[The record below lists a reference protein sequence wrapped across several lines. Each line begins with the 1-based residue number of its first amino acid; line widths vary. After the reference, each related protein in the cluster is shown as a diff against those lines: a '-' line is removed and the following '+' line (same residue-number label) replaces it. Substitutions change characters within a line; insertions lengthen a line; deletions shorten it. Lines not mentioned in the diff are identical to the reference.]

1 MRILTAFILTL
12 ASAGM
17 LHAED
22 VPHALPHQEMAAS
35 DQLAKEQAA
44 ERANQSTHANPKL
57 SVDSSDGWS
66 WLPNIDWDFRY
77 KENQTNFAING
88 TIYAYHFNPDLEW
101 HEEPLNEWTW
111 GIGFTYE
118 LIRDPDYIWS
128 VNADIIPF
136 DSTRDFAA
144 DIGTSIQWHNPV
156 VDVGAQFMILYKR
169 NFENEWGI
177 PVGPALFPYLHREFE
192 YFAIRM
198 YWIPPVRAAS
208 DNQVIFQIQ
217 VPIGTTNGW

>member
-1 MRILTAFILTL
+1 MRSFIALITL
-12 ASAGM
+12 LAGFSLVSAQ
-17 LHAED
+17 ENT
-22 VPHALPHQEMAAS
+22 PHALPHEEMAAS
-35 DQLAKEQAA
+35 DQLAEQQAA
-44 ERANQSTHANPKL
+44 QATIANPGAP
-57 SVDSSDGWS
+57 VQESDGWD
-66 WLPNIDWDFRY
+66 WLPTLDWDFRY
-77 KENQTNFAING
+77 KEDQPNFAING

-101 HEEPLNEWTW
+101 YEEPLNEWTW
-111 GIGFTYE
+111 GVGFTYE

-128 VNADIIPF
+128 VNADIIPY

-156 VDVGAQFMILYKR
+156 VDIGAQFMVLYKR
-169 NFENEWGI
+169 NFETEWGI

-192 YFAIRM
+192 YFALRM